1 MKTCNNTTP
10 APELAQFGPLAALF
24 AWIDHNPRTS
34 SALLWLMAAALFYFV
49 LTYNFTT
56 TL

>member
-1 MKTCNNTTP
+1 MKTNSNTTP
-10 APELAQFGPLAALF
+10 APELAQFGPMAAFF
-24 AWIDHNPRTS
+24 AWIDRNPRTS
-34 SALLWLMAAALFYFV
+34 SALLWLMAAALFYFA

>member
-1 MKTCNNTTP
+1 MKTTSNTTP
-10 APELAQFGPLAALF
+10 AHELAQFGPLAAFF
-24 AWIDHNPRTS
+24 AWIDRNPRTS
-34 SALLWLMAAALFYFV
+34 SALLWLMAAALLYFA